1 MILPSAVDWMELRY
15 FILRRILL
23 LIPTILGLS
32 IFMFILIEAVPKAIL
47 VTPYIN
53 PHSPLPYLVQESN
66 ALKLLGFNYPPPIA
80 YLFYLDRLLHGNLG
94 LMSMPGYPNSVSAAI
109 IDALPNTIQLTIFA
123 SIVSIAIAIPLGT
136 YIGARPNSVADQ
148 ASRVF
153 SLTGYAIPAF
163 WLALLLQLALGKG
176 TIFGNPFG
184 VFPISGS
191 YNPSII
197 PYPAPSWFVNG
208 YTNPTHLVIFDSLIH
223 GDIPLFFDAL
233 KHIVLPVLTLTY
245 TLLAGILRFMRAGM
259 VDASNQEYVKTA
271 RSKGVPEKLVIKKHI
286 RKNAMIPTVTVMG
299 LLVAGLLGGV
309 VLVEYVFAYPGM
321 GYLTTQGILS
331 YQVWLIIGTTLVFGL
346 ILVLTNLVVDV
357 AYALTDPRIRY

>member
-1 MILPSAVDWMELRY
+1 MELRY
-15 FILRRILL
+15 FILRRLLL
-23 LIPTILGLS
+23 LIPTVLGLS

-53 PHSPLPYLVQESN
+53 PHSKLPYIVQEAN

-109 IDALPNTIQLTIFA
+109 VDAFPNTIQLTIFA
-123 SIVSIAIAIPLGT
+123 SILSIVIAIPLGT

-163 WLALLLQLALGKG
+163 WLALMLQIVFGKNILL
-176 TIFGNPFG
+176 GNPLG
-184 VFPISGS
+184 VLPFSGS
-191 YNPSII
+191 FSASVIPNPT
-197 PYPAPSWFVNG
+197 PSWFVNG
-208 YTNPTHLVIFDSLIH
+208 ITYPTHLVIFDALIH
-223 GDIPLFFDAL
+223 GDFPLFVDAME
-233 KHIVLPVLTLTY
+233 HIILPVLTLTY
-245 TLLAGILRFMRAGM
+245 GLLAGILRFMRAGM

-271 RSKGVPEKLVIKKHI
+271 RSKGVPEKLVIKRHI
-286 RKNAMIPTVTVMG
+286 RKNAMIPTITVMG

-309 VLVEYVFAYPGM
+309 VLTEYVFAYPGM

-331 YQVWLIIGTTLVFGL
+331 YQIWLVIGTTLIFGL
-346 ILVLTNLVVDV
+346 ILVLTNLIVDV
-357 AYALTDPRIRY
+357 VYALTDPRIRY